1 MTEVKLTQEEVDL
14 INTIKTEYLNKIN
27 EFGQLKLSKISIK
40 QQWDSLN
47 AKEDQLEKEVIEI
60 QNREKLICSNLE
72 KKYGIGILNLETG
85 ILSKD

>member
-27 EFGQLKLSKISIK
+27 EFGQLKLSKISVK

-47 AKEDQLEKEVIEI
+47 MKEDQLEKEVIEI

-72 KKYGIGILNLETG
+72 KKYGVGILNLETG